1 MEIKANFQVGQ
12 IVFLEYGDRRL
23 YTEVIQVVTERDLCW
38 VRPLLLITQEYE
50 PPQVTDLRSSSD
62 LLWSI
67 NLFQPA
73 LDTQVIGLYSQIIA
87 KEPKPE
93 LSQTRSQQLYE
104 FIQQFWQGNQNE
116 EISR

>member
-12 IVFLEYGDRRL
+12 IVFLEYGDQRL
-23 YTEVIQVVTERDLCW
+23 YTEVIQVVVERDLCW
-38 VRPLLLITQEYE
+38 VRPLLLVTQEYE
-50 PPQVTDLRSSSD
+50 APQVTDLRSSSD

-73 LDTQVIGLYSQIIA
+73 LDTEVIGLYSQIIA

-93 LSQTRSQQLYE
+93 YNDTRSQQLYE
-104 FIQQFWQGNQNE
+104 FIQQFWQASKNQ
-116 EISR
+116 ISD